1 MADRVRM
8 AILPAVFVDSKVL
21 FIPKSLLLTNL
32 QSVSP
37 ASATDRLCA
46 AKFMSD
52 LCGGEKCNYTY
63 YHLPSPLRSAPLK
76 PTPRMWG
83 GTRMGPGM
91 PSYLFTWSKINLMR
105 LSFVKQ
111 HSMLHTINWLELTLQ
126 MSDKWIKLGL
136 AFDPQL

>member
-1 MADRVRM
+1 MRGCVNVADRVRM
-8 AILPAVFVDSKVL
+8 TILPAVFIDNKVL
-21 FIPKSLLLTNL
+21 FIPKPLLLTNL

-91 PSYLFTWSKINLMR
+91 PSYMEQDKSHAIQFCLTT
-105 LSFVKQ
+105 
-111 HSMLHTINWLELTLQ
+111 LHVVYN
-126 MSDKWIKLGL
+126 
-136 AFDPQL
+136 